1 LGQHLRSYRHIQT
14 PLLVLIAM
22 ISVGVMAQ
30 VKSPPNSPA
39 SNDARPGGE
48 SAAIARGLG
57 VYKDRCAICHFSES
71 DAKKIGPGL
80 KGIYKRGKF
89 PDGGN
94 VNDAS
99 MEKWILSGGKD
110 MPPFRQV
117 LNPNQIHDLMAYLK
131 TL

>member
-1 LGQHLRSYRHIQT
+1 
-14 PLLVLIAM
+14 LLVLIAV

-30 VKSPPNSPA
+30 VKNPPNNPLG
-39 SNDARPGGE
+39 NDSRTGGE

-57 VYKDRCAICHFSES
+57 VYKERCAICHFSES

-80 KGIYKRGKF
+80 KAIYKRGKF
-89 PDGGN
+89 PDGGK

-110 MPPFRQV
+110 MPPFQQV
-117 LNPNQIHDLMAYLK
+117 LNPNQIHDLIAYLK

>member
-1 LGQHLRSYRHIQT
+1 MH
-14 PLLVLIAM
+14 LLVLTAL
-22 ISVGVMAQ
+22 ISTVVMAQ
-30 VKSPPNSPA
+30 IKNPSSNPA
-39 SNDARPGGE
+39 SNDSRTGGE

-71 DAKKIGPGL
+71 DAKKIGPGV

-89 PDGGN
+89 PDGGK

-99 MEKWILSGGKD
+99 IEKWILSGGKD
-110 MPPFRQV
+110 TPPFQQV
-117 LNPNQIHDLMAYLK
+117 LNPNQIHDLIAYLK